1 MLPPTDPAICVNT
14 PETALHRC
22 RCRTSFEH
30 NVRKEKSIRPCG
42 QYCDLLLITTASIVV
57 ALRLNRLASKLFY
70 FLALNLMNQNLHFR
84 HLANQMKNVSYPD
97 TISIALDEVNNKVI
111 SIYSDHSIY
120 VWDVKDIRRVKF
132 ERSKYAGRVD

>member
-1 MLPPTDPAICVNT
+1 
-14 PETALHRC
+14 
-22 RCRTSFEH
+22 
-30 NVRKEKSIRPCG
+30 
-42 QYCDLLLITTASIVV
+42 
-57 ALRLNRLASKLFY
+57 
-70 FLALNLMNQNLHFR
+70 MNQNLHFR

-132 ERSKYAGRVD
+132 